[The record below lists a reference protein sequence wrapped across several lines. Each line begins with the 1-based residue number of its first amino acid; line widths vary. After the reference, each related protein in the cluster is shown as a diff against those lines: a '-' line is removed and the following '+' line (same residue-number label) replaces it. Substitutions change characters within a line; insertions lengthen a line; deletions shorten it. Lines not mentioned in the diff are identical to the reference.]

1 MKGNTMSRIFE
12 RSLSLLV
19 VLLVVGCSR
28 PAVEMEQSE
37 APELLSWSEQIEV
50 REQWLL
56 KRYEMLLPMMRERGI
71 GMWIVVNEEFHDDP
85 LTEYVAPPRPHVG
98 GRDIFVFIDAGD
110 EGLRRMALTGYQE
123 ENVAR
128 FFELPRLSPDPALRR
143 STVEVLRDLYEEY
156 RPGKI
161 ALGIG
166 GRRGMTRSL
175 THESYVYLSE
185 AMGPEATGRFMSA
198 ADLIDEYLN
207 TRIPEELPHYETL
220 VHLTEVLARR
230 ALSNE
235 VITPGVTTVGD
246 IRRWLYDALWDNGV
260 TTWFQPDLR
269 VQRRDVEEE
278 SSGSFLAVAREET
291 VIERGDLVHLD
302 FGISYMGLDSDWQK
316 MAYVLRD
323 GESDVPDGLKRAMA
337 NTNALQD
344 ALIRASRPGLSGAEV
359 YEATMAEMERQG
371 IEAMIYSHPLGNHGH
386 GMGASIDFRSA
397 QSGSQD
403 RAAMRL
409 RRGSYIAIELNT
421 TTPIPEWDNEEVTIM
436 GEDPAHLTDEGWVFF
451 RPRQEEFYVI
461 R

>member
-1 MKGNTMSRIFE
+1 
-12 RSLSLLV
+12 V
-19 VLLVVGCSR
+19 
-28 PAVEMEQSE
+28 
-37 APELLSWSEQIEV
+37 
-50 REQWLL
+50 
-56 KRYEMLLPMMRERGI
+56 
-71 GMWIVVNEEFHDDP
+71 
-85 LTEYVAPPRPHVG
+85 
-98 GRDIFVFIDAGD
+98 
-110 EGLRRMALTGYQE
+110 
-123 ENVAR
+123 
-128 FFELPRLSPDPALRR
+128 
-143 STVEVLRDLYEEY
+143 
-156 RPGKI
+156 
-161 ALGIG
+161 
-166 GRRGMTRSL
+166 TRSL

-246 IRRWLYDALWDNGV
+246 IRRWLYDALWENGV

-278 SSGSFLAVAREET
+278 LSGSFLAVSREEM

-302 FGISYMGLDSDWQK
+302 FGICYMGFDSDWQK

-323 GESDVPDGLKRAMA
+323 GETDVPDGLKRAIA

-344 ALIRASRPGLSGAEV
+344 ALIQASRPGLTGGEV

-397 QSGSQD
+397 QGGSQE
-403 RAAMRL
+403 RLARRL

-421 TTPIPEWDNEEVTIM
+421 RTPIPEWDNEEVTIM